1 MCSFTL
7 SMFCHLGSFF
17 AIFKSLNG
25 LYTLELAML
34 PMPWLCGGIK
44 ICLYTCCF
52 VGCILLGLGYIK
64 KLVFYYIL
72 YFFWGGGGEVSW
84 LLG

>member
-17 AIFKSLNG
+17 AILKSLNG
-25 LYTLELAML
+25 LYTLELATL

-44 ICLYTCCF
+44 ELF
-52 VGCILLGLGYIK
+52 VYMQFCG
-64 KLVFYYIL
+64 L
-72 YFFWGGGGEVSW
+72 YFSGFGLDQEPFFIIF
-84 LLG
+84 LNFKF